1 MSLYLKYR
9 PQDFA
14 NLIGQD
20 YIRKTILNS
29 IQKKKI
35 AHAYLFCGTRGTGK
49 TSTARIL
56 AKAINCQNIQKN
68 GEPCGECL
76 FCKAIN
82 QGKLVDLIEIDAAS
96 NRGIDEIRELK
107 ENIQFAPSQ
116 SKNKIYIIDEVHML
130 TKEAFN
136 ALLKTLEEPPEHA
149 YFILATTEVHKI
161 PETIISRC
169 QRFNFRKIN
178 LEEMIGRL
186 KHIAENEGF
195 TFEES
200 ALELIAKQANG
211 GMRDAIG
218 LLEQMASEG
227 ELKFDFI
234 SQNLG
239 LVGKEHVDAFY
250 TKLIEKETL
259 EALNQVNQLVESSYN
274 LAEFN
279 REFIEYLREKMLEL
293 VKTNQDSSEIIEIIE
308 IFSSVG
314 TELKTTLIPQLP
326 LEIAVIKVCEVNNQF
341 TKEKKQEPEKK
352 EKEKKSFFSFGS
364 ESKEKES
371 EKKDSIEFIEK
382 KENLQ
387 QENSLQEK
395 TFAEEVLEKK
405 DAIVKTPEFNLEMV
419 KTNWQKIVDNI
430 PTAFVKM
437 SLKSGSPI
445 KTENKTLFIG
455 IQSSFHR
462 EKLEDPSSKNEVLIA
477 LEKIFEQPI
486 QLKIVDLEV
495 KLEPT
500 ISAKKTQESSQ
511 KEKTSLNEIAEEVFT
526 FID

>member
-20 YIRKTILNS
+20 YIRQTILNS
-29 IQKKKI
+29 IQKGTI
-35 AHAYLFCGTRGTGK
+35 SHAYLFCGTRGTGK

-56 AKAINCQNIQKN
+56 AKSINCQNLGET
-68 GEPCGECL
+68 GEPCGVCII
-76 FCKAIN
+76 CKAIN
-82 QGKLVDLIEIDAAS
+82 ENKLVDLIEIDAAS

-116 SKNKIYIIDEVHML
+116 SKKKIYIIDEVHML

-169 QRFNFRKIN
+169 QRFNFRKIKT
-178 LEEMIGRL
+178 EDIVDRL
-186 KHIAENEGF
+186 KYIADGEGF
-195 TFEES
+195 TFEEN

-211 GMRDAIG
+211 GLRDAIG
-218 LLEQMASEG
+218 LMEQMASEG

-239 LVGKEHVDAFY
+239 LVGEEHVDTFFESLVAKS
-250 TKLIEKETL
+250 TA
-259 EALNQVNQLVESSYN
+259 EALEKINKLVESSYN

-279 REFIEYLREKMLEL
+279 REFIEFLRDKMLDQ
-293 VKTNQDSSEIIEIIE
+293 VNSNQSVEEIIKIIE
-308 IFSSVG
+308 IFSQAG
-314 TELKTTLIPQLP
+314 IELKNTVVPQLP
-326 LEIAVIKVCEVNNQF
+326 LEIAVIKVCEVSEGKISPPKENKEKDKKGF
-341 TKEKKQEPEKK
+341 FGFGGDSKPKEKKDESEIKAAEQKQETEAETSIPE
-352 EKEKKSFFSFGS
+352 EKEQ
-364 ESKEKES
+364 E
-371 EKKDSIEFIEK
+371 KDSAVIEI
-382 KENLQ
+382 
-387 QENSLQEK
+387 
-395 TFAEEVLEKK
+395 
-405 DAIVKTPEFNLEMV
+405 PEFSLDSV
-419 KTNWQKIVDNI
+419 KKNWQKIIDGI

-437 SLKSGSPI
+437 SFKASSPI
-445 KTENKTLFIG
+445 KTTESTLFIG
-455 IQSSFHR
+455 LQSKFHKD
-462 EKLEDPSSKNEVLIA
+462 KLSDMSNKNEILIA

-486 QLKIVDLEV
+486 NLEIQDLEV

-500 ISAKKTQESSQ
+500 ITATKTQKS
-511 KEKTSLNEIAEEVFT
+511 KEDKAPSLNEIAEEVFT